1 MSQLY
6 GDVKN
11 MSDINKPRRGS
22 LALRPRQRA
31 DSQVPE
37 ISHWPEVKDK
47 AILDFPAY
55 KAGMTTVSFVDNS
68 KSPTAG
74 MEITT
79 GATILEAPPVVVFG
93 IRGYCNGKSY
103 DIFTDNKEI
112 IKNIAPKSGAA
123 KSSFKEDY
131 NYDDIRLLAYAQ
143 PYKTK
148 MGKKHIERMEM
159 GIGGTSTK
167 EKLEY
172 AKGVLGK
179 EINVSDVLKSGQYV
193 DSVGITKG
201 KGWQG
206 VIKRFGAAKQRMK
219 STGKVRHT
227 APIGAFKPGYIMYT
241 APRAGQMGYHR
252 RVELSKLIVR
262 IGKAANADEVN
273 PSSGFPHYGFV
284 TSDFIL
290 IKGSIPGPA
299 KRMVRLRYAMRKPE
313 MIKAET
319 SFISK
324 EPKN

>member
-1 MSQLY
+1 
-6 GDVKN
+6 

-22 LALRPRQRA
+22 LALRPRKRA

-47 AILDFPAY
+47 AVLDFPAY
-55 KAGMTTVSFVDNS
+55 KAGMTTVSFVDS
-68 KSPTAG
+68 TKAPTAG

-79 GATILEAPPVVVFG
+79 GATILEAPPVVIYG
-93 IRGYCNGKSY
+93 IRGYCEGNSY

-123 KSSFKEDY
+123 KSSFNDTL

-159 GIGGTSTK
+159 GLGGTSTK
-167 EKLEY
+167 EKLEF
-172 AKGVLGK
+172 AKSVLGK
-179 EINVSDVLKSGQYV
+179 EISVADVLKSGQYV
-193 DSVGITKG
+193 DAIGITKG

-206 VIKRFGAAKQRMK
+206 VIKRFGASKQRMK

-227 APIGAFKPGYIMYT
+227 APIGAFKPGYVMYT

-252 RVELSKLIVR
+252 RVELSKLIVK
-262 IGKAANADEVN
+262 IGKSANAADVN

-284 TSDFIL
+284 TTDFIL
-290 IKGSIPGPA
+290 VKGSIPGPA
-299 KRMVRLRYAMRKPE
+299 KRMVRLRYAMRKPDS
-313 MIKAET
+313 IKAET
-319 SFISK
+319 SFISR